1 MSLNKLS
8 ILVSACALIV
18 LGGCEH
24 EAAPPSVAGFDPS
37 FRLIDDNGRAVTDE
51 DFDSQLRLVFFGYT
65 SCPDI
70 CPITLT
76 SISAALES
84 LGEQAKDVAVL
95 FISIDPKRDTPER
108 LRAYTGAFH
117 PSITGLTG
125 NWVQIQAVTAGFRT
139 TFGFTVRDGTGAEQP
154 LNRIEYETI
163 PAFADYTP
171 FHSSQVYVIGP
182 DDELLDII
190 GYGSKPAQIE
200 QTLRSHLR

>member
-1 MSLNKLS
+1 MSLSKLS
-8 ILVSACALIV
+8 VLVSACALIV

-24 EAAPPSVAGFDPS
+24 EAAPTPVADFDLS
-37 FRLIDDNGRAVTDE
+37 FRLVDETGQSVTDA
-51 DFDSQLRLVFFGYT
+51 DFTGKLRLVFFGYT

-76 SISAALES
+76 NISAALES
-84 LGEQAKDVAVL
+84 LGEQAKDLSVL
-95 FISIDPKRDTPER
+95 FISIDPKRDTPDR
-108 LRAYTGAFH
+108 LQAYTGAFH
-117 PSITGLTG
+117 PSIIGLTG
-125 NWVQIQAVTAGFRT
+125 NYVQIEKVTAGFRT

-163 PAFADYTP
+163 PAFSDYTP

-190 GYGSKPAQIE
+190 GYGSKPDKIE
-200 QTLRSHLR
+200 DTLRKHLN

>member
-1 MSLNKLS
+1 MSLSKLS

-37 FRLIDDNGRAVTDE
+37 FRLVDVNGRAVTDE

>member
-1 MSLNKLS
+1 MSLSKLS

-18 LGGCEH
+18 LGGCEQ
-24 EAAPPSVAGFDPS
+24 EAAPTP
-37 FRLIDDNGRAVTDE
+37 VTD
-51 DFDSQLRLVFFGYT
+51 FDLSFSLVDKTGQSVTDADVTGKLRLVFFGYT

-76 SISAALES
+76 NISAALES
-84 LGEQAKDVAVL
+84 LGEQANDVSVL

-108 LRAYTGAFH
+108 LQAYTGAFH
-117 PSITGLTG
+117 PSIIGLTG
-125 NWVQIQAVTAGFRT
+125 NYVQIEKVTAGFRT

-163 PAFADYTP
+163 PAFSDYTP

-190 GYGSKPAQIE
+190 GYGSKPDKIE
-200 QTLRSHLR
+200 DTLRKHLK

>member
-1 MSLNKLS
+1 MSLSKLS
-8 ILVSACALIV
+8 VLVSACALIV
-18 LGGCEH
+18 LGGCQQEI
-24 EAAPPSVAGFDPS
+24 APPPVADFDPS
-37 FRLIDDNGRAVTDE
+37 FRLVDENGQTVTDE
-51 DFDSQLRLVFFGYT
+51 DFQDQLRLVFFGYT

-76 SISAALES
+76 NISAAMES
-84 LGEQAKDVAVL
+84 LGEQAKDVSVL

-108 LRAYTGAFH
+108 LQAYTGAFH
-117 PSITGLTG
+117 PSIIGLTG
-125 NWVQIQAVTAGFRT
+125 NYVQIERVTAGFRT

-171 FHSSQVYVIGP
+171 FHSSQVYAIGP

-190 GYGSKPAQIE
+190 GYGSKPDKIE
-200 QTLRSHLR
+200 DTLRKHLN

>member
-1 MSLNKLS
+1 MSLSKLS

-24 EAAPPSVAGFDPS
+24 EAAPPPVADFDPS
-37 FRLIDDNGRAVTDE
+37 FRLVDVNGRAVTDE

-76 SISAALES
+76 NISAALES

-182 DDELLDII
+182 DDQLLDII
-190 GYGSKPAQIE
+190 GYGSKPDKIE
-200 QTLRSHLR
+200 DTLRRHLN

>member
-1 MSLNKLS
+1 MF
-8 ILVSACALIV
+8 VFACALIV
-18 LGGCEH
+18 LGGCEQ
-24 EAAPPSVAGFDPS
+24 EAAPTPVADIDLS
-37 FRLIDDNGRAVTDE
+37 FSLVDQTGRSVTDA
-51 DFDSQLRLVFFGYT
+51 DFTGKLRLVFFGYT

-76 SISAALES
+76 NISAAMKS
-84 LGEQAKDVAVL
+84 LGGQAKDVSVL

-108 LRAYTGAFH
+108 LQAYTGAFH
-117 PSITGLTG
+117 PSIIGLTG
-125 NWVQIQAVTAGFRT
+125 NYVQIANVTAGFRT

-163 PAFADYTP
+163 PEFADYTP

-190 GYGSKPAQIE
+190 GYGSKPDKIE
-200 QTLRSHLR
+200 DTLRRHLN

>member
-1 MSLNKLS
+1 MSLNRLIYIAFS
-8 ILVSACALIV
+8 CALV
-18 LGGCEH
+18 LLASCQQET
-24 EAAPPSVAGFDPS
+24 ASPPLADFDPS
-37 FRLIDDNGRAVTDE
+37 FRLIDENGQTVTDE

-84 LGEQAKDVAVL
+84 LGDRATDVSVL
-95 FISIDPKRDTPER
+95 FISIDPKRDTPDR
-108 LRAYTGAFH
+108 LQAYTGAFH

-125 NWVQIQAVTAGFRT
+125 NWLQIEAVTAGFRT

-163 PAFADYTP
+163 PAFSDYTP
-171 FHSSQVYVIGP
+171 FHSSQVYVIGSNN
-182 DDELLDII
+182 ELLDII
-190 GYGSKPAQIE
+190 GYGSTPARIE
-200 QTLRSHLR
+200 ETLRSHLR

>member
-24 EAAPPSVAGFDPS
+24 EAAPPPVADFDPS
-37 FRLIDDNGRAVTDE
+37 FRLVDVNGRAVTDE

-76 SISAALES
+76 NISAALES

>member
-18 LGGCEH
+18 LGGCEQ
-24 EAAPPSVAGFDPS
+24 EAAPTPVADFDPS
-37 FRLIDDNGRAVTDE
+37 FRLVDETGQSVTDA
-51 DFDSQLRLVFFGYT
+51 DFTGMLRLVFFGYT

-76 SISAALES
+76 NISAALES
-84 LGEQAKDVAVL
+84 LGDQAKDVSVL
-95 FISIDPKRDTPER
+95 FISIDPKRDTPDR
-108 LRAYTGAFH
+108 LQAYTGAFH

-125 NWVQIQAVTAGFRT
+125 NYVQIEKVTTGFRT

-163 PAFADYTP
+163 PAFSDYTP

-190 GYGSKPAQIE
+190 GYGSKPDKIE
-200 QTLRSHLR
+200 DTLRKHLK

>member
-1 MSLNKLS
+1 MSLSKLS

-24 EAAPPSVAGFDPS
+24 EAAPPPVADFDPS
-37 FRLIDDNGRAVTDE
+37 FRLVDVNGRAVTDE

-76 SISAALES
+76 NISAALES

>member
-1 MSLNKLS
+1 MSLSKLS

-182 DDELLDII
+182 DDQLLDII
-190 GYGSKPAQIE
+190 GYGSKPDKIE
-200 QTLRSHLR
+200 DTLRRHLN

>member
-1 MSLNKLS
+1 MSLSKLS

-24 EAAPPSVAGFDPS
+24 EAAPPPVADFDPS
-37 FRLIDDNGRAVTDE
+37 FRLVDVNGRAVTDE

>member
-24 EAAPPSVAGFDPS
+24 EAAPPPVADFDPS
-37 FRLIDDNGRAVTDE
+37 FRLVDVNGRAVTDE

-76 SISAALES
+76 NISAALES

-182 DDELLDII
+182 DDQLLDII
-190 GYGSKPAQIE
+190 GYGSKPDKIE
-200 QTLRSHLR
+200 DTLRRHLN

>member
-1 MSLNKLS
+1 MSLSKLS
-8 ILVSACALIV
+8 ILVSACALMV

-24 EAAPPSVAGFDPS
+24 EAAPPSVADFDPS
-37 FRLIDDNGRAVTDE
+37 FRLVDQNGQTVTDE
-51 DFDSQLRLVFFGYT
+51 DFDTQLRLVFFGYT

-84 LGEQAKDVAVL
+84 LGERASDVTVL

-108 LRAYTGAFH
+108 LQAYTGAFH

-125 NWVQIQAVTAGFRT
+125 NYVQIAAVTAGYRT

-154 LNRIEYETI
+154 LNRVQYETI

-171 FHSSQVYVIGP
+171 FHSSQVYVIGR
-182 DDELLDII
+182 DNELLDII
-190 GYGSKPAQIE
+190 GYGSKPDKIE
-200 QTLRSHLR
+200 DTLRRHLN

>member
-1 MSLNKLS
+1 MSLSKLS
-8 ILVSACALIV
+8 ILVSACALMV

-24 EAAPPSVAGFDPS
+24 EAAPPSVADFDPS
-37 FRLIDDNGRAVTDE
+37 FRLVDQNGQTVTDE
-51 DFDSQLRLVFFGYT
+51 DFDTQLRLVFFGYT

-84 LGEQAKDVAVL
+84 LGERANDVTVL

-108 LRAYTGAFH
+108 LQAYTGAFH

-125 NWVQIQAVTAGFRT
+125 NYVQIAAVTAGYRT

-154 LNRIEYETI
+154 LNRVQYETI

-171 FHSSQVYVIGP
+171 FHSSQVYVIGR
-182 DDELLDII
+182 DNELLDII
-190 GYGSKPAQIE
+190 GYGSKPDKIE
-200 QTLRSHLR
+200 DTLRRHLN